1 MYTVSRKEKVTA
13 VEIQT
18 LISTVNAPIF
28 GVDTLGRVNEWN
40 NAIARVTGFQ
50 REEIIGHPFVDILID
65 DGIQPRVRSIL
76 KNTLQ

>member
-1 MYTVSRKEKVTA
+1 MVWMYTVSRKEKVTA

-40 NAIARVTGFQ
+40 NAIA
-50 REEIIGHPFVDILID
+50 
-65 DGIQPRVRSIL
+65 
-76 KNTLQ
+76 